1 MEVQNVAKKLQE
13 WAPTVANSKKDYEW
27 EDSGAVRMFPDDKK
41 KHVFQVYKNNNSKE
55 DNVKLTIVQ

>member
-13 WAPTVANSKKDYEW
+13 WAPTVANGKKDYEW
-27 EDSGAVRMFPDDKK
+27 EDSGAVIMFPHDKE
-41 KHVFQVYKNNNSKE
+41 KHRVQVYKNNNSKE